1 MQDPLVPVIDAPS
14 EEAMIG
20 AMANWWAQG
29 NVTSP
34 TMRAF
39 DDKEMEAIL
48 RQV

>member
-1 MQDPLVPVIDAPS
+1 VPVIDAPS
-14 EEAMIG
+14 EKAMMG

-29 NVTSP
+29 TSLVS
-34 TMRAF
+34 MRAF